1 MWYVYFVCIKEKEKN
16 MTQEDLKNKIQN
28 LYLQCQEVMSP
39 RNTLLNG
46 NIEFESMDELSFY
59 IMVSDFFLQK
69 KQKEL
74 LREREL
80 EHERN

>member
-1 MWYVYFVCIKEKEKN
+1 